1 MNKPNEPRPEPKN
14 KGGRPTI
21 YSDEIAHEICDRL
34 ADGLP
39 LPRILQDNP
48 SLPAKTTI
56 YRWLDENA
64 VFREMYTRARL
75 LQAESILDDV
85 RDAAIDDSNDTL
97 TLYNKSGNPY
107 TAANLAA
114 LQRAKLRIDSGIK
127 LIEKLAPRK
136 YGSKLE
142 LAGDKDSPLTV
153 NIVKF
158 GEGE

>member
-1 MNKPNEPRPEPKN
+1 MDKPKHP
-14 KGGRPTI
+14 GGRPTI
-21 YSDEIAHEICDRL
+21 YSDEIAREICDKL

-56 YRWLDENA
+56 YRWLDEKA
-64 VFREMYTRARL
+64 LFREMYARARL

-85 RDAAIDDSNDTL
+85 RNAAIDDSNDTL
-97 TLYNKSGNPY
+97 TLYDKSGNPY
-107 TAANLAA
+107 TAANQAA

-136 YGSKLE
+136 YGSKVE
-142 LAGDKDSPLTV
+142 LSGSESSPLKV
-153 NIVKF
+153 SIQIDLGDSGK
-158 GEGE
+158 